1 MFELNF
7 FPLWGLVLGAD
18 YLNDEMEEIQFTEE
32 KVHTISIYLLMV
44 GVQIK
49 WFTNRS

>member
-7 FPLWGLVLGAD
+7 YPLWGLVLGAD
-18 YLNDEMEEIQFTEE
+18 YFNDEMEEIQFTEE

-44 GVQIK
+44 CIQIK